1 MAPTKSDP
9 TYKPLFGE
17 EGEGFV
23 GNNDADSGL
32 MKTVRVVTTVQYFL
46 ER

>member
-1 MAPTKSDP
+1 VAPTKSDP

-17 EGEGFV
+17 ESEGFV